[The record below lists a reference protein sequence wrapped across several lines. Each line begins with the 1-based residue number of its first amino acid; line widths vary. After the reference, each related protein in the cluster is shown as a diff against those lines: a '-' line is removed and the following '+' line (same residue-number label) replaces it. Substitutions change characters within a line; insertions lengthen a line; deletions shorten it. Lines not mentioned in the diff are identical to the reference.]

1 MFKKRGEPKQFTGFF
16 ARNKLLI
23 AITTLIGTI
32 VGAGILGIPYVIAK
46 AGFLYGLLLIALMGA
61 AFIFLNL
68 FTGEIVLRTKKQY
81 QLSGYANKYLGPA
94 GKKIMTFSMVVVIY
108 GALTAYLIGEGATWH
123 SLLGIGSPLLFSLV
137 FFAIATFIVYRGIKA
152 TGKAELI
159 LISLLFLVVI
169 LMGIFSFDQIS
180 SSHLAAGFNPAYFFL
195 PYGVILFALMGSPG
209 VPEMQE
215 VLGKSKKLLKRAVI
229 IGSVIP
235 IILYLLFTVLIV
247 GIVGLENFDL
257 LEPNQRIATIALQMY
272 TQPLLGF
279 FANLLAILAM
289 FTSYLTLGTALTE
302 VYEYDYKISRKAAF
316 LLTFPLPLLIVL
328 LNLTTF
334 FTVIG
339 ITGAIAG
346 GLEGILIILMYWK
359 AKLLGDRK
367 PEYLLKPY
375 RILGTVLMLMFAAGI
390 VYQVWTNLL

>member
-1 MFKKRGEPKQFTGFF
+1 MFKKRGETKKYTGFF
-16 ARNKLLI
+16 ARNKLII

-46 AGFLYGLLLIALMGA
+46 AGFLYGFILIALLGT
-61 AFIFLNL
+61 AFVFLNL

-81 QLSGYANKYLGPA
+81 QLSGYANKYLGPT

-123 SLLGIGSPLLFSLV
+123 SIIGIGSPLLYSLI
-137 FFAIATFIVYRGIKA
+137 FFVIATLIVYKGIKA

-159 LISLLFLVVI
+159 LIGLLFIVVI
-169 LMGIFSFDQIS
+169 LMGVFSFNKIS
-180 SSHLAAGFNPAYFFL
+180 SANLTSQFNPIYFFL

-209 VPEMQE
+209 IPEMQE
-215 VLGKSKKLLKRAVI
+215 VLGKNKKLLKKAII
-229 IGSVIP
+229 IGSTIP
-235 IILYLLFTVLIV
+235 IVLYILFTILIV
-247 GIVGLENFDL
+247 GIVGLDNFEL
-257 LEPNQRIATIALQMY
+257 LEPNQRIATIALQIY

-302 VYEYDYKISRKAAF
+302 VYEYDYKLSRKLAF
-316 LLTFPLPLLIVL
+316 LLTFPLPLVIVCF
-328 LNLTTF
+328 NLTTF

-339 ITGAIAG
+339 ISGAVAG

-367 PEYLLKPY
+367 PEYVLKPY